1 MGDDRVPQPPP
12 ELGITM
18 PPEYLIPTQYTV
30 RVTLFPD
37 TATFQSD
44 AWLRGTRGFNR
55 SAEEAVKLMALAT
68 SANLSG
74 MKVMPIGFPMA
85 MRCCT

>member
-1 MGDDRVPQPPP
+1 M
-12 ELGITM
+12 
-18 PPEYLIPTQYTV
+18 

-44 AWLRGTRGFNR
+44 AWLRGTRGFYR
-55 SAEEAVKLMALAT
+55 FSSEEAVKLMASAT

-74 MKVMPIGFPMA
+74 MKVMPNWVFYGNEMLHETQEMPLQLPEA
-85 MRCCT
+85 MKML